1 MLLSAAPLPG
11 VSVGAAL
18 QQLMRCAASEA
29 SESPGTRLRS
39 GFARLG
45 AQRSHGAVIRPHCW
59 NFRDQCTRSKQLLWV
74 PSCEAEIWPRPKST
88 PAAMNGRVGL
98 IQHTWHRSAELCWR
112 KGAPLLQSRGR
123 QAAGLA
129 QAGGQ
134 AGLTKDG
141 TSSGGSSGRGDLS
154 PWIRSEPCSTHHSR
168 CEQTQAVAA
177 RSCGAAWTGSALK
190 HLTMSCSSRGRDMG
204 LGHIWHARFGTGRLV
219 WRSNTLTGDV
229 FTHSNCRMVAAN
241 TNMRSERG

>member
-1 MLLSAAPLPG
+1 MLLSAVPLPG

-29 SESPGTRLRS
+29 SESPGTRLRG
-39 GFARLG
+39 GFAWLG

-123 QAAGLA
+123 QVG
-129 QAGGQ
+129 
-134 AGLTKDG
+134 
-141 TSSGGSSGRGDLS
+141 SGR
-154 PWIRSEPCSTHHSR
+154 R
-168 CEQTQAVAA
+168 
-177 RSCGAAWTGSALK
+177 
-190 HLTMSCSSRGRDMG
+190 
-204 LGHIWHARFGTGRLV
+204 TGRPDQGWYQRWWKQWKRGSISMGQV
-219 WRSNTLTGDV
+219 RTLQYSPLTL
-229 FTHSNCRMVAAN
+229 
-241 TNMRSERG
+241 